1 MSATALKE
9 KLLYSKNQAAEQI
22 AAIKALPELNQKAL
36 FFHLRNYLKSR
47 FLLEEEDCRSE
58 NLQELA
64 AISLAKTL
72 AVSPAELKGLDLSQT
87 CTGSSSVF
95 SKKVL
100 LLMALERELNIS
112 IPEQE
117 SVRIKT
123 ITDLTT
129 ALLTKLR

>member
-9 KLLYSKNQAAEQI
+9 KLLCSKNQAAEQI
-22 AAIKALPELNQKAL
+22 AAIKALPELNQEAL

-87 CTGSSSVF
+87 CTA
-95 SKKVL
+95 
-100 LLMALERELNIS
+100 ALRCSARKCCCSWPWNGN
-112 IPEQE
+112 
-117 SVRIKT
+117 
-123 ITDLTT
+123 
-129 ALLTKLR
+129 